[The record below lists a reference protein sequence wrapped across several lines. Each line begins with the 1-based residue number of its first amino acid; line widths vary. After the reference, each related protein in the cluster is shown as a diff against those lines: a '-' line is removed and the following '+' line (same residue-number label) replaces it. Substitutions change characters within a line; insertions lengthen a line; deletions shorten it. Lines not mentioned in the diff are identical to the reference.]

1 MAATD
6 KGKEVEVKFRRDL
19 GLLEITMIGLAPTIG
34 STIFLLVGPGIGIA
48 GPALLIVFV
57 LNFFVSILT
66 AMGYMELGS
75 AFPETGGGYLWIKT
89 AMKEPLGFLGG
100 WLSWFGHS
108 IVCAFYA
115 MGFGLGVTW
124 FADSYGMLSGFS
136 PFERDIFTK
145 TLTVAVVL
153 IFIYINYRGT
163 KTTGRSSTYV
173 TISLII
179 MVMLFIILG
188 AAGMMMGRGSWSH
201 LSPLLP
207 GDNNA
212 TNALAILMAMG
223 FTFIVFEGY
232 EVIAQTGEECRDPEK
247 NIPKA
252 HWITLV
258 IATVIF
264 VFVAL
269 FTILGGGT
277 TSAASHD
284 PKAVASAANVFL
296 PGIGLP
302 IVVVGVI
309 LGALT
314 SLNSLVFSSSRVSF
328 AMGRD
333 GALPYV
339 FGQLHKKN
347 RTPHVAILA
356 SGAIIITMVI
366 SLDIVKIAASADIMF
381 LVLFTM
387 VNAAVIILR
396 KKKPDAKRYYIMPL
410 FPLIPIIGMATKAVL
425 AVSLYLYEPA
435 AWGIALVWIV
445 LGFGIHYL
453 WAKRERIVEVA
464 APVISAIVPA
474 AEAKYSVIVAQDNLE
489 DKSLV
494 EFASIVAKVED
505 GTVRLVHVV
514 EIPDTLPL
522 DAIDRSYHR
531 DVERDMRTLIDEVA
545 GQGVEARARVVIS
558 HRVEEALLDEVK
570 EQEPDLMVL
579 GWHGRRGVG
588 RILGTTVDR
597 MVREAPCD
605 IVVLKTTE
613 VRPPLRRILVF
624 NAPAWHVTYA
634 TSYAILLAKK
644 YNAEIVLF
652 SAVTTDAELKTE
664 QAYSARLAEMCRTHG
679 IRYYEEFAK
688 VKNIVD
694 SVVEESKTYDMLVI
708 GAGPEEGIK
717 GTVLGGTQDQ
727 IAQRCPVPVL
737 AVRKVR
743 GPDVLAKA
751 S

>member
-1 MAATD
+1 M
-6 KGKEVEVKFRRDL
+6 
-19 GLLEITMIGLAPTIG
+19 
-34 STIFLLVGPGIGIA
+34 S
-48 GPALLIVFV
+48 
-57 LNFFVSILT
+57 
-66 AMGYMELGS
+66 
-75 AFPETGGGYLWIKT
+75 
-89 AMKEPLGFLGG
+89 
-100 WLSWFGHS
+100 
-108 IVCAFYA
+108 
-115 MGFGLGVTW
+115 
-124 FADSYGMLSGFS
+124 
-136 PFERDIFTK
+136 
-145 TLTVAVVL
+145 L
-153 IFIYINYRGT
+153 IF
-163 KTTGRSSTYV
+163 
-173 TISLII
+173 
-179 MVMLFIILG
+179 MVLLFIIMG
-188 AAGMMMGRGSWSH
+188 AVGMMMGRGSWSN

-207 GDNNA
+207 SGDNG

-232 EVIAQTGEECRDPEK
+232 EVIAQTGEECRNPEK
-247 NIPKA
+247 NIPRA

-264 VFVAL
+264 ILVAL
-269 FTILGGGT
+269 VTILGVGT
-277 TSAASHD
+277 TDSANWGPD
-284 PKAVASAANVFL
+284 AVARAGNVFV

-333 GALPYV
+333 GALPKM
-339 FGQLHKKN
+339 FGRLHKKN
-347 RTPHVAILA
+347 KTPHVAILA
-356 SGAIIITMVI
+356 SGVIIITMVV
-366 SLDIVKIAASADIMF
+366 SVDIVKIAASADIMF

-396 KKKPDAKRYYIMPL
+396 KKMPNAKRYYIMPL
-410 FPLIPIIGMATKAVL
+410 FPLIPIIGMATKGVL
-425 AVSLYLYEPA
+425 AVSLGLYEPA
-435 AWGIALVWIV
+435 AWGIALIWIV

-474 AEAKYSVIVAQDNLE
+474 TEAKYSIIVAQDELE
-489 DKSLV
+489 DRSLV
-494 EFASIVAKVED
+494 DFASIVAKVE
-505 GTVRLVHVV
+505 GGSIRLVHVV

-531 DVERDMRTLIDEVA
+531 DVERDMRTLIDDMTA
-545 GQGVEARARVVIS
+545 QGVQARARVVVS

-579 GWHGRRGVG
+579 GWHGHRGVG

-605 IVVLKTTE
+605 IVVLKSAD
-613 VRPPLRRILVF
+613 VQRPIKRILVF

-644 YNAEIVLF
+644 FNAEIVLF

-664 QAYSARLAEMCRTHG
+664 QAYSARLAEMCRTHSV
-679 IRYYEEFAK
+679 RYYEEFAK

-694 SVVEESKTYDMLVI
+694 SVVDESQTYDMLVI
-708 GAGPEEGIK
+708 GAGPEEK
-717 GTVLGGTQDQ
+717 LKEAVLGRTQDQ
-727 IAQRCPVPVL
+727 IAQRSPVPVL

-743 GPDVLAKA
+743 GPDVLTKA